1 MVIRWLLYTHLEQV
15 CNVFCCI
22 TSKIYFLGTLEPYF
36 KSEAVPEPNDGPV
49 KIAVAKN
56 FQALVTDSTKDVLV
70 EFYAP
75 W

>member
-1 MVIRWLLYTHLEQV
+1 MRL
-15 CNVFCCI
+15 NFNF
-22 TSKIYFLGTLEPYF
+22 SSSGTLEPYF